1 MERVPALMMRFQTTV
16 ERVVAVGGGK
26 ERVGA
31 KIQLDER

>member
-16 ERVVAVGGGK
+16 ERVVVAVGGK